1 MTIKERIALA
11 RAGYSKKEIEKLA
24 QDEANEPKQEE
35 PKQEETAETK
45 QEEAKQIAGSFTDPA
60 QGGENIPAWAQH
72 LLDRFTANEILMSN
86 QPPEETTETIC
97 AKIIEPF
104 NSFDP
109 NK

>member
-35 PKQEETAETK
+35 AKQEETTEQK
-45 QEEAKQIAGSFTDPA
+45 QEAAQIAGSFTDPA
-60 QGGENIPAWAQH
+60 QGENVPAWAQN
-72 LLDRFTANEILMSN
+72 LLDRFTANQILMSN
-86 QPPEETTETIC
+86 QPPKETVDSVC
-97 AKIIEPF
+97 AKIIEPIK
-104 NSFDP
+104 SFDP

>member
-35 PKQEETAETK
+35 QKQEENETK
-45 QEEAKQIAGSFTDPA
+45 QEAAQIADSFTNPA

-72 LLDRFTANEILMSN
+72 LLNRFTANEILMSN

>member
-24 QDEANEPKQEE
+24 QDEAAEPKQDEQKQEETEPKQE
-35 PKQEETAETK
+35 A
-45 QEEAKQIAGSFTDPA
+45 AQIADSFTDPA
-60 QGGENIPAWAQH
+60 QGETVPAWAQN
-72 LLDRFTANEILMSN
+72 LLDRFTANQILMSN
-86 QPPEETTETIC
+86 QPPEETTESIC
-97 AKIIEPF
+97 AKIIEPY